1 MRAVP
6 QPREG
11 GRTEAR
17 AEIQLVRVGETPG
30 GQQLAGFWCRGLG
43 RAGFLQRVTA
53 RGLARGTG
61 WEGLVG
67 KAWVSLEWV
76 VGLSLECGPE
86 RRPLL
91 TVGAARG
98 SLPPP

>member
-53 RGLARGTG
+53 RGLAWGLDGRG
-61 WEGLVG
+61 WWG
-67 KAWVSLEWV
+67 KP
-76 VGLSLECGPE
+76 G
-86 RRPLL
+86 
-91 TVGAARG
+91 
-98 SLPPP
+98 